1 MDIVEQ
7 MRSFESDHE
16 PDGWPAVTMGQI
28 SALCDEIERLQSI
41 IDELQKRFMD
51 SSVDR
56 NLLQGVINE
65 QQSPAVAISKTE
77 NTTRITEHE
86 ARIIVESAI
95 HHYIFSDKGANI
107 DNWLEDEGRNLIA
120 KLNEAKHD

>member
-16 PDGWPAVTMGQI
+16 PGGWPAITMGQI

-120 KLNEAKHD
+120 KLNEAKHY